1 MRGHCGGIR
10 PHGAEVPAGAACH
23 RELDGE
29 GRHTQRG
36 PHGGHASG
44 FDDAIFDELGLLQER
59 HRELVSGLRSS
70 VSARGGRFIALSI
83 VGGSPFTREIIE
95 RRDLEDCAVHLYQA
109 AEDAEIDDVAA
120 WYAANPGLGTVKSLD
135 YMRSESVRVLASPG
149 DQAAFRA
156 FDLNVPQEPSREMV
170 VPLGLWRQC
179 QVSEDDL
186 PPREGECVLG
196 VDLGAS
202 TSMTAAVAIWPR
214 TGRMEAWGAFP
225 GTPPLSERSK
235 ADGQGGLYLEM
246 EKRGEL
252 KVYSGRV
259 TPVAPFLADVAMRLE
274 GENVVAVACDVFKQ
288 AEAVDGWERTGV
300 DWPID
305 WRREGA
311 GRDGAYD
318 VRAFQ
323 RLVHH
328 GILRIRESKLMTAAI
343 MDSEV
348 KRDRNNNEYLEKARL
363 NGRIDAM
370 AAAKLAAGLAERL
383 LNTPEQT
390 GSRIHV

>member
-1 MRGHCGGIR
+1 M
-10 PHGAEVPAGAACH
+10 
-23 RELDGE
+23 
-29 GRHTQRG
+29 
-36 PHGGHASG
+36 
-44 FDDAIFDELGLLQER
+44 
-59 HRELVSGLRSS
+59 
-70 VSARGGRFIALSI
+70 
-83 VGGSPFTREIIE
+83 
-95 RRDLEDCAVHLYQA
+95 
-109 AEDAEIDDVAA
+109 
-120 WYAANPGLGTVKSLD
+120 
-135 YMRSESVRVLASPG
+135 
-149 DQAAFRA
+149 
-156 FDLNVPQEPSREMV
+156 
-170 VPLGLWRQC
+170 
-179 QVSEDDL
+179 
-186 PPREGECVLG
+186 G
-196 VDLGAS
+196 VDLGAA

-225 GTPPLSERSK
+225 ATPPLSERGK
-235 ADGQGGLYLEM
+235 GDGQGGLYLEM

-259 TPVAPFLADVAMRLE
+259 TPVAPFLYDVAQWLE
-274 GENVVAVACDVFKQ
+274 GENVIAVACDVFKQ
-288 AEAVDGWERTGV
+288 NEAIDGWERAGV

-328 GILRIRESKLMTAAI
+328 GILRIRENKLLTAAI

-348 KRDRNNNEYLEKARL
+348 KRDRNNNEYLEKARF